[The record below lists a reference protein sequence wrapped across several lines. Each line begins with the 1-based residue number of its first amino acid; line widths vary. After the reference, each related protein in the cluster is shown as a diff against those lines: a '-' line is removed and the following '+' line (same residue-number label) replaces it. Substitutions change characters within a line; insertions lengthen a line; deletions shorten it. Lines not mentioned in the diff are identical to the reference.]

1 MDFFTAGISMI
12 AVQLCMAMAMFG
24 LWLAD
29 RRQAPGAQLW
39 AAAEVLVCLGIGGV
53 LYDHGAGQI
62 PVLILAN
69 TCIIWG
75 VVFQYWGLQRF
86 FGLAR
91 SRIGY
96 AFGFGYLAL
105 NSFMLISGFHV
116 GLRVASFSLVMLLMV
131 SLTLRLNIQQTR
143 VAPTLGS
150 RIISVALV
158 LVLANNLTRVVAALV
173 VGESMKVASHSPLNV
188 TLLYLVP
195 LVGVVLYSVGL
206 LLLYF
211 ERSLREQRHLA
222 SHDGLTGVL
231 NRRAVVEAG
240 AQIMSRSVQHHEALS
255 VTLVDIDFF
264 KRFNDELG
272 HHAGDQVLME
282 VAQLL
287 TGHCRRN
294 DLLGRYGG
302 EEFLLVLP
310 GVPAADCSLLGERLT
325 SAVRQYRH
333 EGQHA
338 VTISAGF
345 ASLQPGDTWNT
356 LLSRADAQLY
366 RAKALGRDQY
376 CVEGSG
382 ELLLSPKP
390 VPPLPVNLAPLAQVA
405 GFSAGEK
412 KIS

>member
-1 MDFFTAGISMI
+1 MI
-12 AVQLCMAMAMFG
+12 AVQLCMAMAMLG
-24 LWLAD
+24 IWVAD
-29 RRQAPGAQLW
+29 RRQAPGAQFW
-39 AAAEVLVCLGIGGV
+39 AAAELLVSFGIGCV
-53 LYDHGAGQI
+53 LFDHGRGQV

-69 TCIIWG
+69 ALIIWG
-75 VVFQYWGLQRF
+75 VVFQYWGLQSF
-86 FGLAR
+86 FGLAK

-96 AFGFGYLAL
+96 AFGIGYMVMNTGL
-105 NSFMLISGFHV
+105 LISGTQV
-116 GLRVASFSLVMLLMV
+116 GTRVALFSLTMLMIV

-143 VAPTLGS
+143 TTPGLAS
-150 RIISVALV
+150 RLISASLM
-158 LVLANNLTRVVAALV
+158 LVLANNLVRVAAALI
-173 VGESMKVASHSPLNV
+173 VGDRMQVASQSTLNV
-188 TLLYLVP
+188 TLLYMVP
-195 LVGVVLYSVGL
+195 LVSVVMYSVGL
-206 LLLYF
+206 LLIYF

-240 AQIMSRSVQHHEALS
+240 AQIMSRSALRREALS

-272 HHAGDQVLME
+272 HHAGDQVLVE

-287 TGHCRRN
+287 TGHCRRD

-310 GVPAADCSLLGERLT
+310 GVPAADCALLGERLT

-345 ASLQPGDTWNT
+345 ASLQPGDSWNS

-366 RAKALGRDQY
+366 RAKALGRDQF
-376 CVEGSG
+376 CVEAAS
-382 ELLLSPKP
+382 EASNALAP
-390 VPPLPVNLAPLAQVA
+390 VPPLPTGLVPLGQVA
-405 GFSAGEK
+405 TRHAAD
-412 KIS
+412 KITS

>member
-1 MDFFTAGISMI
+1 MI
-12 AVQLCMAMAMFG
+12 AVQTCMALAMLG
-24 LWLAD
+24 IWLAD
-29 RRQAPGAQLW
+29 RRQAPGAQFW
-39 AAAEVLVCLGIGGV
+39 AGAELLVSFGIGCV
-53 LYDHGAGQI
+53 LFDHGRGQV

-69 TCIIWG
+69 ACIIWG
-75 VVFQYWGLQRF
+75 VVCQYWGLQSF
-86 FGLAR
+86 FGMAK
-91 SRIGY
+91 SHIGY
-96 AFGFGYLAL
+96 AFGFGYMVMNTAL
-105 NSFMLISGFHV
+105 LLSATAVS
-116 GLRVASFSLVMLLMV
+116 LRIALFSLTMLLIV
-131 SLTLRLNIQQTR
+131 TLTLRLNLQQSR
-143 VAPTLGS
+143 AASGLGS
-150 RIISVALV
+150 RLISASLV
-158 LVLANNLTRVVAALV
+158 LVLANNVVRFIAALA
-173 VGESMKVASHSPLNV
+173 VGDRMQVASQSALNV

-195 LVGVVLYSVGL
+195 LVSVVMYSVGL

-240 AQIMSRSVQHHEALS
+240 AQIMSRSALRREALS

-272 HHAGDQVLME
+272 HHAGDQVLVE

-287 TGHCRRN
+287 TGHCRRD

-310 GVPAADCSLLGERLT
+310 GVPAADCALLGERLT

-345 ASLQPGDTWNT
+345 ASLQPGDDWNS

-376 CVEGSG
+376 CVEAPSAA
-382 ELLLSPKP
+382 SDAPVP
-390 VPPLPVNLAPLAQVA
+390 VPPLPCGLTPLGEVA
-405 GFSAGEK
+405 KLHAAEK
-412 KIS
+412 TIS